1 MDRFGG
7 IMRYHFNDREIK
19 TLLSSMVVLVDTREQ
34 ENAHILSYFDQK
46 HVQYEEKS
54 LSTADY
60 SAFLPANKEFGVLRP
75 IYFTDSV
82 LIERKNSLDELASNL
97 TIGRTRFESELLRA
111 KGANIALMV
120 ENASYGDLVRGN
132 YRSKY
137 EAKSF
142 VATLATFSARYG
154 LDVNFVEK
162 ELAGNWIY
170 HRLYYAVREELLH
183 GTHWAN

>member
-1 MDRFGG
+1 MRF
-7 IMRYHFNDREIK
+7 HFTDKEIK
-19 TLLSSMVVLVDTREQ
+19 TLLGSMVVLIDSREQ
-34 ENAHILSYFDQK
+34 CNDHLLSYFDQK
-46 HVQYEEKS
+46 KVKYEVRK
-54 LSTADY
+54 LDYADY
-60 SAFLPANKEFGVLRP
+60 SCMIPANEELCVQRP
-75 IYFTDSV
+75 LFFTESCV
-82 LIERKNSLDELASNL
+82 IERKASLDELASNL

-120 ENASYGDLVRGN
+120 ENATYGDLVRGN

-183 GTHWAN
+183 GRV